1 MLRSSIKG
9 EENTGKNTEEII
21 TFNLFWWEIAAYGI
35 NIIVPRASVLA
46 SIMI

>member
-21 TFNLFWWEIAAYGI
+21 TFNLFWWEIPAYGI
-35 NIIVPRASVLA
+35 NIIVPRASALA
-46 SIMI
+46 SIII

>member
-21 TFNLFWWEIAAYGI
+21 TFNLFWWEIPAYGI